1 MSLLENVLQQFSGP
15 ALSALS
21 GQLGANEN
29 QTQSAIAS
37 ALPVLVA
44 ALSNNTSNG
53 SGASALA
60 NALDAD
66 HDGSILDD
74 VVGFLGSGSGEGM
87 GAGILKHLL
96 GGQDAPKQ
104 NAANAAVSQASG
116 LDMGQ
121 VAKLMM
127 TLAPIVM
134 AYLGRKKQEEGL
146 DANGV
151 ADLLKNEQQKHAQ
164 SGGVLGMLSNFLD
177 RDKDGSA
184 LDDIGGLIGGF
195 LK

>member
-37 ALPVLVA
+37 ALPILVS

-66 HDGSILDD
+66 HDGSVLDD
-74 VVGFLGSGSGEGM
+74 VAGFITNGAGGGM
-87 GAGILKHLL
+87 GEGILKHLL
-96 GGQDAPKQ
+96 GGQDAPQ
-104 NAANAAVSQASG
+104 NNAANAAVSQTSG
-116 LDMGQ
+116 LNMQQ
-121 VAKLMM
+121 VGSLMM

-134 AYLGRKKQEEGL
+134 AYLGKKKQEDGL
-146 DANGV
+146 DAGGI
-151 ADLLKNEQQKHAQ
+151 AQLLNTEKQQHAQ
-164 SGGVLGMLSNFLD
+164 QGGVLGMLSGFLD
-177 RDKDGSA
+177 TNKDGSA
-184 LDDIGGLIGGF
+184 LDEIGGMLGKLF
-195 LK
+195 

>member
-37 ALPVLVA
+37 ALPILVS

-66 HDGSILDD
+66 HDGSVLDD
-74 VVGFLGSGSGEGM
+74 VAGFITNGAGGGM
-87 GAGILKHLL
+87 GEGILKHLL
-96 GGQDAPKQ
+96 GGQDAPQ
-104 NAANAAVSQASG
+104 NNAANAAVSQTSG
-116 LDMGQ
+116 LNMQQ
-121 VAKLMM
+121 VGSLMM

-134 AYLGRKKQEEGL
+134 AYLGKKKQEDGL
-146 DANGV
+146 DAGGI
-151 ADLLKNEQQKHAQ
+151 AQLLNTEKQQNMA
-164 SGGVLGMLSNFLD
+164 SGGVLGMLSGFLD
-177 RDKDGSA
+177 TNKDGSA
-184 LDDIGGLIGGF
+184 LDEIGGMLGKLF
-195 LK
+195 

>member
-29 QTQSAIAS
+29 QTQSAIANALPILVS
-37 ALPVLVA
+37 ALSKNSA
-44 ALSNNTSNG
+44 SE

-60 NALDAD
+60 SALDSD

-74 VVGFLGSGSGEGM
+74 VMGFVTNGAGGGM

-96 GGQDAPKQ
+96 GGQDAPQQ
-104 NAANAAVSQASG
+104 NAAAAAVSQSSG
-116 LDMGQ
+116 LNMQQ
-121 VAKLMM
+121 VGTLLM

-134 AYLGRKKQEEGL
+134 AYLGKKKQEDGL
-146 DANGV
+146 DAGGV
-151 ADLLKNEQQKHAQ
+151 SQLLQNEQQKHAQ
-164 SGGVLGMLSNFLD
+164 SGGMLGMLSGFLD
-177 RDKDGSA
+177 MNHDGSA
-184 LDDIGGLIGGF
+184 LDDIGGLIGKF
-195 LK
+195 L

>member
-21 GQLGANEN
+21 GQLGANES
-29 QTQSAIAS
+29 QTQSAIAN
-37 ALPVLVA
+37 ALPILVS
-44 ALSNNTSNG
+44 ALSNNASNG

-74 VVGFLGSGSGEGM
+74 VMGFVTNGAGGGM

-96 GGQDAPKQ
+96 GGQDAPQQ
-104 NAANAAVSQASG
+104 NAAAAAVSQTSG
-116 LDMGQ
+116 LSMAQ
-121 VAKLMM
+121 VGSLLM

-134 AYLGRKKQEEGL
+134 AYLGKKKQEEGL

-151 ADLLKNEQQKHAQ
+151 ASLLKNEQETHAQ
-164 SGGVLGMLSNFLD
+164 SGGVLGMLSGFLD
-177 RDKDGSA
+177 ADKDGSA
-184 LDDIGGLIGGF
+184 LDDIAGMLGKF
-195 LK
+195 MK